1 MFLSTVDGVGSWRT
15 SPGIPYQSEKLYHL
29 DATQWRK
36 LTAVFVAALAESG
49 MGKSSVVIVTSAL

>member
-15 SPGIPYQSEKLYHL
+15 SPGIPYKSKKLYHL

-36 LTAVFVAALAESG
+36 LTALFVAALVKSG
-49 MGKSSVVIVTSAL
+49 IGKSSVVIVTSAL